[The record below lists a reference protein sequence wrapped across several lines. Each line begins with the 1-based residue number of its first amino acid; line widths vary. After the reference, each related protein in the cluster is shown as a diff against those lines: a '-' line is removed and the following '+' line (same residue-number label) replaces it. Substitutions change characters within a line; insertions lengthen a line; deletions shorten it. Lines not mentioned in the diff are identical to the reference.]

1 MLSQATTGT
10 KKTKRENPDTV
21 ASTNGFYTIFK
32 DGSLLLK
39 PHSGQYR
46 TWNSTAR
53 FVLMLA
59 GTQGGKTT
67 FGPWWL
73 KREIDR
79 NGEGD
84 YLAVTTNFDLF
95 SLKMLPEMRKVFE
108 EIFRIGKYW
117 PGKRIIEIR
126 DPKTG
131 RFRAKTADDPMY
143 ARIILRSVNAPTG
156 LEASTAK
163 AAWLDELGQEDWDI
177 TDWEAIQR
185 RLSLAMGRVLA
196 TTTVY
201 NSGWLKTEWYDRW
214 KAGDKDYDVIQF
226 ASVINPQFPRKEFLR
241 QKASTPEWRF
251 KMFYEGEFAI
261 PPGVIYHMFD
271 SQKHV
276 IPPME
281 FPPDAPRVVGV
292 DFGGANTGSIWIAE
306 DRRYN
311 PTKWVVY
318 HESLDG
324 HKPTREYAEQF
335 KMWQGQATNVRYV
348 GGAPGEVQARMDF
361 GTYGIPV
368 EMPWISD
375 VDIGISN
382 VIDLMKTDRFRVT
395 RNCKGLISELHTYHR
410 KLDDT
415 NTPTNEIDNKRKF
428 HRLDGLR
435 YAGTIIHLDGAE
447 VTEM

>member
-1 MLSQATTGT
+1 MLTQTPTV
-10 KKTKRENPDTV
+10 TKRKNSSSNPV
-21 ASTNGFYTIFK
+21 VSTNGFYTIYK
-32 DGSLLLK
+32 DGSLELT
-39 PHSGQYR
+39 PHPGQYR
-46 TWNSTAR
+46 TWQSKAR

-79 NGEGD
+79 QGEGD

-131 RFRAKTADDPMY
+131 RFRAKSADDPMY

-163 AAWLDELGQEDWDI
+163 AAWLDELGQDDWDI

-201 NSGWLKTEWYDRW
+201 NSGWLKREWYDRW
-214 KAGDKDYDVIQF
+214 KAGDRDYDVIQF
-226 ASVINPQFPRKEFLR
+226 PSIQNPQFPRQEFLR
-241 QKASTPEWRF
+241 QKESTPEWRF
-251 KMFYEGEFAI
+251 KMFYEGVFAI

-271 SQKHV
+271 SAKHV
-276 IPPME
+276 IPYSE
-281 FPPDAPRVVGV
+281 LPPELPRVIGV
-292 DFGGANTGSIWIAE
+292 DFGGANTASVWIAE
-306 DRRYN
+306 DTRLY
-311 PTKWVVY
+311 PSKWIAY

-324 HKPTREYAEQF
+324 HKPTREYAIQYKTWEF
-335 KMWQGQATNVRYV
+335 GATDVRYV

-361 GTYGIPV
+361 GTYGVNV

-382 VIDLMKTDRFRVT
+382 IIDLIKTDRFRVT
-395 RNCKGLISELHTYHR
+395 SNCKGLISEFATYHR
-410 KLDDT
+410 KLDES
-415 NTPTNEIDNKRKF
+415 NVPTNEIDNKRKF
-428 HRLDGLR
+428 HRLDALR
-435 YAGTIIHLDGAE
+435 YAGTLIHLGGAE
-447 VTEM
+447 VTEL